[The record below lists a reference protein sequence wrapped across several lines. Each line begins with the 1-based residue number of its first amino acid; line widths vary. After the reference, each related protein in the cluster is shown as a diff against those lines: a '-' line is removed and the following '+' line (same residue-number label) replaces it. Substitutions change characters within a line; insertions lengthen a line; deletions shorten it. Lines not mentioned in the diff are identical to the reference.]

1 MKIKTMKKLSLMLL
15 ISAFAACS
23 NRQGGEVNA
32 DSSNIITDSSA
43 LKNVDTTSVIG
54 ANRIGQGQMRTDT
67 PMSGS
72 NVGK

>member
-1 MKIKTMKKLSLMLL
+1 MKTLFIILVICSLA
-15 ISAFAACS
+15 SCGNGKDNGAAT
-23 NRQGGEVNA
+23 A
-32 DSSNIITDSSA
+32 DSSNVITDSQA
-43 LKNVDTTSVIG
+43 LQNVDTTSVIG